1 MAMGEDAPSK
11 GLSLAVGVAVTLLLI
26 AAGLAIFGVSRLM
39 LSKSEKK
46 MDNMNASLSEADY
59 TEYENQTVKGSK
71 VQTIVKQY
79 ATYDISI
86 KVVTGAVKAGT
97 VYNYKLGSN
106 NQLGSEVSDNSTL
119 ISGVSDVSASNYIN
133 PNANFKCTLVRDS
146 NDAVTQMV
154 FTQN

>member
-11 GLSLAVGVAVTLLLI
+11 GISFGTGLIVTLLLI
-26 AAGLAIFGVSRLM
+26 SIMLAVFGVARLM
-39 LSKSEKK
+39 VSKGEKK

-59 TEYENQTVKGSK
+59 TEYENQTVRGSK

-79 ATYDISI
+79 ATYDVSI
-86 KVVTGAVKAGT
+86 KVVTGAVSAGT

-106 NQLGSEVSDNSTL
+106 NQLGSAVSDNSTL

>member
-1 MAMGEDAPSK
+1 MAMGDDAPSQGISFTI
-11 GLSLAVGVAVTLLLI
+11 GLIVMLVLVSLGLGVFVT
-26 AAGLAIFGVSRLM
+26 SRVM
-39 LSKSEKK
+39 LSKGEKK
-46 MDNMNASLSEADY
+46 LDNMNASLSESDY

-79 ATYDISI
+79 ATYDVSI
-86 KVVTGAVKAGT
+86 KVVTGAVSSGT

-106 NQLGSEVSDNSTL
+106 NQLGSAVSDNTTL
-119 ISGVSDVSASNYIN
+119 ISGVTDVSATNYIN

>member
-11 GLSLAVGVAVTLLLI
+11 GISFGTGLIVTLLLI
-26 AAGLAIFGVSRLM
+26 SIMLAVFGVARLM
-39 LSKSEKK
+39 VSKGEKK

-59 TEYENQTVKGSK
+59 TEYENQTVRGSK

-79 ATYDISI
+79 ATYDVSI
-86 KVVTGAVKAGT
+86 KVVTGAVSAGT

-106 NQLGSEVSDNSTL
+106 NQLGSAVSDNSTL
-119 ISGVSDVSASNYIN
+119 ISGVSDVSALNYIN